1 MESGLWIRV
10 QWLLRS
16 GAFLCCGIRTG
27 LRGTGC
33 SRSKIGGVVYVLH
46 GFTKKTNQTAKGDIE
61 IGRKRWKDGRIMPRP
76 LDLSE
81 TDLFA

>member
-1 MESGLWIRV
+1 MAPA
-10 QWLLRS
+10 LRS
-16 GAFLCCGIRTG
+16 VFV
-27 LRGTGC
+27 LRDQDRATWY
-33 SRSKIGGVVYVLH
+33 RLLYVKIGGVVYVLH

-61 IGRKRWKDGRIMPRP
+61 IGRNWWKDGRIMPRP